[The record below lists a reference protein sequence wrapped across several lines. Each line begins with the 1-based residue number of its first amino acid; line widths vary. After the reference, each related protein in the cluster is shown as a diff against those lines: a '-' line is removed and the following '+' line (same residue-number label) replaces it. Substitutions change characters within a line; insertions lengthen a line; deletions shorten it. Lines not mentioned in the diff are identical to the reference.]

1 MVRNYWA
8 VFINLLGIILD
19 STTTAPTT
27 TLPGEPGKGGNL
39 DGRTLFSCFS
49 PLGESPPGQAAQIG
63 MGIGITAIA
72 VLAIVETVILARKYG
87 STALGRQSNYQ
98 LPLGPQY
105 ELA

>member
-1 MVRNYWA
+1 
-8 VFINLLGIILD
+8 
-19 STTTAPTT
+19 
-27 TLPGEPGKGGNL
+27 
-39 DGRTLFSCFS
+39 
-49 PLGESPPGQAAQIG
+49 